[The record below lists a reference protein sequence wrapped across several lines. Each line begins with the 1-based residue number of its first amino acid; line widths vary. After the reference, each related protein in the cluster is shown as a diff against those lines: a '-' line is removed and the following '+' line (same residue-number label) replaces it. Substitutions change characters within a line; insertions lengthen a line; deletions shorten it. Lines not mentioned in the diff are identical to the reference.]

1 MAAPDAPPVEERL
14 LVAAEELFGK
24 HSYRHTTVADLC
36 AAAGIATGSFY
47 LYFDSKKELFTA
59 LVRRINAEMRTAMR
73 AAIARTDGSQ
83 RAVERA
89 AFGAYLDRMSH
100 RPWTYRIIRESEFV
114 APGLFQEYYERL
126 ARGYARGVRRAQLA
140 GEIDPDYDP
149 EVIAY
154 VYTGVGHFVGLRWA
168 EWTAG
173 GQVPDDVVDDMLE
186 VLARGLPPRRGTE
199 REETR

>member
-1 MAAPDAPPVEERL
+1 MAAPDARPVEERL
-14 LVAAEELFGK
+14 LVAAEELFGQ

-47 LYFDSKKELFTA
+47 LYFDSKKELFIA
-59 LVRRINAEMRTAMR
+59 LVRRINAEMRAAMR
-73 AAIARTDGSQ
+73 TAIDKTDGNQ
-83 RAVERA
+83 RAMERA
-89 AFGAYLDRMSH
+89 AMRAYLDRMSH

-140 GEIDPDYDP
+140 GEIDPEFDP

-154 VYTGVGHFVGLRWA
+154 IYTGVGYFVGLRWA

-186 VLARGLPPRRGTE
+186 VLARGLPPRKRDGE
-199 REETR
+199 